1 MKNQT
6 ENSKKLDGGHMLQS
20 LHIKNFR
27 SLEDFHV
34 PRLGRVNL
42 IVGKNN
48 SGKSSVLEALRVYA
62 GNANRELLET
72 IAEEHDEKTRWDG
85 PERNP
90 SNDIPFEAFFT
101 GRKFPQDD
109 TTEIMIGESEQHAD
123 VLKIRHGFL
132 VETQQTIEEDGESVI
147 RTVRRPISKVDAIE
161 SDASISQAL
170 FIEKNDKPF
179 RMRFDASS
187 YRIRNSFSEI
197 PPALPCSVVP
207 TQFVTMEE
215 LAEEWDDI
223 VLTEKQNIVRQALKI
238 ISPNFEDI
246 AFVKDIEGSTR
257 RDSKRYGKVRLSSV
271 DFPVPL
277 NSMGDGMVRVL
288 QLILKSFPA
297 ENGMLLVDEFE
308 NGLHYSVQE
317 KVWELLFDIAT
328 SLNIQVFATT
338 HSWDCI
344 ESFCKVAI
352 AKPDV
357 DGVLFRVGRSVR
369 NSDRG
374 RVIATV
380 FDEGQLA
387 GITQADMEVR

>member
-6 ENSKKLDGGHMLQS
+6 KKTTNLQSKLLLKS

-27 SLEDFHV
+27 SLEDFEV
-34 PRLGRVNL
+34 SRLGRVNL

-48 SGKSSVLEALRVYA
+48 SGKSSVLEALRLYA

-72 IAEEHDEKTRWDG
+72 IAKEHDEKTELDG
-85 PERNP
+85 SEKK
-90 SNDIPFEAFFT
+90 SSHDMPFEAFFT

-109 TTEIMIGESEQHAD
+109 TTEIMIGQSEKHFD
-123 VLKIRHGFL
+123 VLTIRRGFL
-132 VETQQTIEEDGESVI
+132 IETQQKIEEDGGSVI
-147 RTVRRPISKVDAIE
+147 RTIRKPISRSVAFEDDAF
-161 SDASISQAL
+161 ISQAL
-170 FIEKNDKPF
+170 FIKKNNKSF
-179 RMRFDASS
+179 RLRFDTSS
-187 YRIRNSFSEI
+187 AQIRNLLSEF
-197 PPALPCSVVP
+197 PPELPCSVVP
-207 TQFVTMEE
+207 TQFVTTEE
-215 LAEEWDDI
+215 LAQEWDNI
-223 VLTEKQNIVRQALKI
+223 VLTEKQNIVREALKI
-238 ISPNFEDI
+238 IAPNIEDI
-246 AFVKDIEGSTR
+246 AFVKDPDQLQR
-257 RDSKRYGKVRLSSV
+257 RNLKRYGKVRLSSV

-297 ENGMLLVDEFE
+297 ENGMLLIDEFE

-317 KVWELLFDIAT
+317 KVWEILFDLAT
-328 SLNIQVFATT
+328 NLNIQVFATT

-352 AKPDV
+352 AKPDA
-357 DGVLFRVGRSVR
+357 DGVLFRVGKSVR

>member
-1 MKNQT
+1 MKNQFEKPT
-6 ENSKKLDGGHMLQS
+6 NLNGGHMLQS
-20 LHIKNFR
+20 LYIKNFR
-27 SLEDFHV
+27 SLQNFHV

-72 IAEEHDEKTRWDG
+72 IATEHDEKTRWDG
-85 PERNP
+85 SERNP
-90 SNDIPFEAFFT
+90 FHDIPFEAFFT

-109 TTEIMIGESEQHAD
+109 TTEIMIGQSENHSDA
-123 VLKIRHGFL
+123 LKIRHGFL
-132 VETQQTIEEDGESVI
+132 IETQQTIEEDGESVI
-147 RTVRRPISKVDAIE
+147 RTIRRPISKTDAIE
-161 SDASISQAL
+161 NEANISQAL
-170 FIEKNDKPF
+170 FIEKNEKSF
-179 RMRFDASS
+179 RMRFDITN

-197 PPALPCSVVP
+197 PSALPCSVVP
-207 TQFVTMEE
+207 TQFVTMED
-215 LAEEWDDI
+215 LAQEWDDI
-223 VLTEKQNIVRQALKI
+223 VLTENQAIVRQALKI
-238 ISPNFEDI
+238 IAPDVEDI
-246 AFVKDIEGSTR
+246 AFVRDTDSSTR
-257 RDSKRYGKVRLSSV
+257 RDQKRYGKVRLSSV

-288 QLILKSFPA
+288 QLVLKSFPA
-297 ENGMLLVDEFE
+297 RNGILLIDEFE

-328 SLNIQVFATT
+328 NLDIQIFATT

-344 ESFCKVAI
+344 ESFCKVAT

-380 FDEGQLA
+380 FDEEQLA
-387 GITQADMEVR
+387 GVTQADMEVR